1 MAPAELAARVVAASV
16 HCRHCAYELRGLRA
30 DALCPECGR
39 KVWPSILHTVDP
51 DASALPK
58 LHDPR
63 GVGNAVLWLA
73 WCVLIAA
80 LLLSAR
86 VGIEWAARAIPGL
99 GAWLKISPWLPVAAG
114 IVALLGLWSVRK
126 LLPPRTRTGEDEVRR
141 SLVLLGLG
149 LGGWS
154 LVTFFYG
161 SLLVRGG
168 GLPGETPLLLGLL
181 ADGVAVI
188 GLIGGRGVFVTI
200 GFRSREYRTARGGR
214 QSVQAMIA
222 AVAGDAAGRLIELA
236 AQSVDA
242 LAILQELGRVIT
254 RVSDLMLLVG
264 LIYLA
269 VNAGW
274 IHRSLRKP
282 GPSLEEVLPT

>member
-1 MAPAELAARVVAASV
+1 M
-16 HCRHCAYELRGLRA
+16 
-30 DALCPECGR
+30 
-39 KVWPSILHTVDP
+39 WPSILHTVDP

-73 WCVLIAA
+73 LCVLVAA

-86 VGIEWAARAIPGL
+86 VGIEWAARAGIPGL
-99 GAWLKISPWLPVAAG
+99 GPWLKISPGLPVTAG

-126 LLPPRTRTGEDEVRR
+126 LLPPRTRVGEDEVRR

-222 AVAGDAAGRLIELA
+222 AVAGDAAGRLVELA
-236 AQSVDA
+236 GQSVDA
-242 LAILQELGRVIT
+242 LAILGRVIT